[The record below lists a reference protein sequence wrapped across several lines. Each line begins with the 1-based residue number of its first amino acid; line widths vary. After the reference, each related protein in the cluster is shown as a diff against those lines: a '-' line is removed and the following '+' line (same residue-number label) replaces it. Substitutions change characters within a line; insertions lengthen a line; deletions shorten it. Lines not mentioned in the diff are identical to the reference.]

1 MLCPTLTLTLT
12 LHQVWEECCIL
23 CPPSARIIALSATM
37 SNAEQIAQWLS
48 AIHAPTELVAS
59 DFRPVPLRYSY
70 ADSLGIEP
78 LFAASTSGP
87 GGGSNVTGLSLR
99 KRGKKWKIN
108 PDVLPERRL
117 AIAAEKR
124 GGGGGNGNG
133 GGGNGGGGGGGG
145 GGGARGGP
153 RERGGRGGWE
163 RSQDGRDGRGG
174 RGGRGARGAR
184 EAGGGRGGGGGG
196 RGRWPAQEERGIS
209 TPSVA
214 YTVRCLARKKVPPAI
229 LLPPTTHHPPL
240 TCLLPTTHLPRTYRL
255 PRCSLPSSSSSLA
268 HGATQRRRRCGHTY

>member
-1 MLCPTLTLTLT
+1 
-12 LHQVWEECCIL
+12 
-23 CPPSARIIALSATM
+23 M

-214 YTVRCLARKKVPPAI
+214 YTVRCLARKKVCRPRSSYRP
-229 LLPPTTHHPPL
+229 PPTTHHLPACCLRL
-240 TCLLPTTHLPRTYRL
+240 TYHVPTAYQGAPCHLLHLLSRTVR
-255 PRCSLPSSSSSLA
+255 RS
-268 HGATQRRRRCGHTY
+268 GAGGVAILTRAQEVWPYLLGHRR